1 MAAAKG
7 YQYFILFKL
16 LGFFKTSTLP
26 KKKINIQI
34 FIIYGKRITY
44 NNHNRGK

>member
-26 KKKINIQI
+26 KKNK
-34 FIIYGKRITY
+34 YTDLHY
-44 NNHNRGK
+44 LLYMNNLQ